1 VHRIVQH
8 FDRPRLED
16 TVAAVRTQMARPQ
29 ITAALEPLSR
39 VAVAVGSRGI
49 AGLAPIVSTVVAELQ
64 ARDLEV
70 FVVPAMGSHGGATDD
85 GQSEV
90 LAHLGIT
97 EASTGAPIRSSMEV
111 TEIGTVPSP
120 HGHPVPVYMDT
131 IAWQEA
137 DAVIPVNRIKP
148 HTGFR
153 GPIESGVCK
162 MLAIGLGKHAG
173 ARRLHSEGYEVFDRL
188 ILEAGKVILGTG
200 HVAFGLGIVENA
212 YDETAIIEA
221 IAADAVVEREQHL
234 LETAR
239 GLMPRLLMPEVDVL
253 VVEMFG
259 KNISGI
265 GMDANV
271 TGRSETGAALPGFDG
286 PVIKRIVVLGLT
298 PETNGNAHG
307 IGLADLITQTAFDQ
321 IDRTT
326 TWTNTVTAGSLA
338 CGRIPIAMPS
348 EEDAIGAAAH
358 AVPGVRP
365 EDARVVRIRDTLSLT
380 EIAVSDNLLDVC
392 RAIEG
397 CEPAGPWDGTWRH

>member
-1 VHRIVQH
+1 
-8 FDRPRLED
+8 
-16 TVAAVRTQMARPQ
+16 
-29 ITAALEPLSR
+29 
-39 VAVAVGSRGI
+39 
-49 AGLAPIVSTVVAELQ
+49 
-64 ARDLEV
+64 
-70 FVVPAMGSHGGATDD
+70 
-85 GQSEV
+85 
-90 LAHLGIT
+90 
-97 EASTGAPIRSSMEV
+97 
-111 TEIGTVPSP
+111 
-120 HGHPVPVYMDT
+120 
-131 IAWQEA
+131 
-137 DAVIPVNRIKP
+137 
-148 HTGFR
+148 
-153 GPIESGVCK
+153 
-162 MLAIGLGKHAG
+162 
-173 ARRLHSEGYEVFDRL
+173 
-188 ILEAGKVILGTG
+188 
-200 HVAFGLGIVENA
+200 
-212 YDETAIIEA
+212 
-221 IAADAVVEREQHL
+221 
-234 LETAR
+234 
-239 GLMPRLLMPEVDVL
+239 MPRLLMPEVDVL